1 MMIFAKWEIKMF
13 CVARKC
19 KSHLASAGA
28 LYVIIRSL
36 HRATPGSHIELS
48 AGQLKHPILLGFHLI
63 NRNIESTI
71 MLACLRTIA
80 VGNVRSQ
87 LWIIRLL
94 CLWGCQGGTVLI
106 ALLSLPPS
114 HLAVPWKSR
123 FRVWRYVEIWRIFR
137 HPFLWAICLKFALPW
152 GQESRVRQ
160 P

>member
-1 MMIFAKWEIKMF
+1 MYIKSSMMIFAKWEIKMF

-48 AGQLKHPILLGFHLI
+48 AGQLKHPIWLGFHLI
-63 NRNIESTI
+63 YRNIESI
-71 MLACLRTIA
+71 IILACLRTIA

-94 CLWGCQGGTVLI
+94 CLWGCQGGTVSI
-106 ALLSLPPS
+106 ALLSLHPS
-114 HLAVPWKSR
+114 HLAVP
-123 FRVWRYVEIWRIFR
+123 
-137 HPFLWAICLKFALPW
+137 
-152 GQESRVRQ
+152 ESPDLEFGDTLRPNVFFCTLFCGLFV
-160 P
+160 